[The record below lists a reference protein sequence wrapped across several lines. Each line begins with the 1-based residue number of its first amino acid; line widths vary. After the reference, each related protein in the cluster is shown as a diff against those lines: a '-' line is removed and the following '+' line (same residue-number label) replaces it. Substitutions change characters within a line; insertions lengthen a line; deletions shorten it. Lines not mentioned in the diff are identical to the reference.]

1 MDILEFLNSNGII
14 VGEENFPKENK
25 KKYIWDTEK
34 QISLIVEVQ
43 KILRGKKT
51 NVIPRIESSIGKEV
65 ESFIVQT
72 KKVLRMIRSFEEKYN
87 KCDFDLFII
96 EEGNKILNRANKSL
110 NNLDEKE

>member
-1 MDILEFLNSNGII
+1 MDILEFLNNNGII

-72 KKVLRMIRSFEEKYN
+72 KKVLRI
-87 KCDFDLFII
+87 D
-96 EEGNKILNRANKSL
+96 KIF
-110 NNLDEKE
+110 